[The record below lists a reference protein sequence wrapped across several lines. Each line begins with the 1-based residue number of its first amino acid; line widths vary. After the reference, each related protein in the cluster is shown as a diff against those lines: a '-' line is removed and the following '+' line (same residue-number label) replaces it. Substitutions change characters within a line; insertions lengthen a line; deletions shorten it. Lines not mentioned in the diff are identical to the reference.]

1 MTIAIVVEKSIM
13 KNSAILKIKKPFFL
27 VKPAV
32 LLHCDGS
39 ETNLTLGDEIA
50 RWVQGYEKLAIM
62 GIGNPLRRDDGVGV
76 EIVEQLTGKVP
87 ERVKLFSCEM
97 VPENFLS
104 DIKVFQPTHVLIID
118 TAELK
123 AEPGEARLIPPQKIG
138 GTTFSSHT
146 IPLSLLAGM
155 IDETVKAKIIFL
167 GIQPFSTGFG
177 EELSPE
183 LQMATEKTVKT
194 ISEALKEIE

>member
-1 MTIAIVVEKSIM
+1 
-13 KNSAILKIKKPFFL
+13 
-27 VKPAV
+27 
-32 LLHCDGS
+32 
-39 ETNLTLGDEIA
+39 
-50 RWVQGYEKLAIM
+50 
-62 GIGNPLRRDDGVGV
+62 
-76 EIVEQLTGKVP
+76 
-87 ERVKLFSCEM
+87 M

-104 DIKVFQPTHVLIID
+104 DIEAYRPTHVLIID
-118 TAELK
+118 AAELK
-123 AEPGEARLIPPQKIG
+123 AELGEARLIPPQKIG

-155 IDETVKAKIIFL
+155 INESVKTKIIFL

-183 LQMATEKTVKT
+183 LQMAIKKIVKT

>member
-1 MTIAIVVEKSIM
+1 
-13 KNSAILKIKKPFFL
+13 
-27 VKPAV
+27 
-32 LLHCDGS
+32 
-39 ETNLTLGDEIA
+39 LTLGDEIA

-104 DIKVFQPTHVLIID
+104 DIEAYRPTHVLIID
-118 TAELK
+118 AAELK
-123 AEPGEARLIPPQKIG
+123 AELGEARLIPPQKIG

-155 IDETVKAKIIFL
+155 INESVKTKIIFL

-183 LQMATEKTVKT
+183 LQMAIKKIVKT